1 MRVQWVVMV
10 ALILIVLAVFGLIA
24 VSEILWRHR
33 DVDPE
38 YTRKFIHISVGSFV
52 AFWPLFLSRN
62 EIVVLSA
69 AFVLVVGVSS
79 YFNVFRAIHSVQ
91 RPTWGEIFFALSVG
105 VLAYVA
111 QSGWIY
117 LAAVLHMSLADG
129 LAAIVGTKFGHRTR
143 YYVFGHAKS
152 VVGTLTFIVVSALI
166 FAGFF
171 KFTPNPFTLWFI
183 PITLAVAAI
192 ENVAIRGFDNLLV
205 PLLVAVGLNLLR

>member
-1 MRVQWVVMV
+1 MV
-10 ALILIVLAVFGLIA
+10 TLALIVVAVFCLIA

-52 AFWPLFLSRN
+52 AFWPLFLTRD
-62 EIVVLSA
+62 EIVALSG
-69 AFVLVVGVSS
+69 AFVLVVALSS

-91 RPTWGEIFFALSVG
+91 RPTWGEVFFALSVG

-117 LAAVLHMSLADG
+117 LAALLHMSLADG
-129 LAAIVGTKFGHRTR
+129 LAAIVGTKFGRRTR
-143 YYVFGHAKS
+143 YYVFGHPKS
-152 VVGTLTFIVVSALI
+152 AVGTLAFIIVSAMI

-171 KFTPNPFTLWFI
+171 KFTPNHFTLWLI
-183 PITLAVAAI
+183 PITLTAAFI
-192 ENVAIRGFDNLLV
+192 ENIAVRGLDNLLV
-205 PLLVAVGLNLLR
+205 PLLVAVGLNLLH